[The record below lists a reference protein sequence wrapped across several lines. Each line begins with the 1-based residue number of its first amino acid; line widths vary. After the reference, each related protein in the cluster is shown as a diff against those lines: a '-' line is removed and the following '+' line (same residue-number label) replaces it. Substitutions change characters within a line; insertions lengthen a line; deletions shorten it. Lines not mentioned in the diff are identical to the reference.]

1 VIAAIFMVREGQGVR
16 AWRAALG
23 ALAFPVLLVVTLI
36 SVYVFVVA
44 AAVARAQM
52 SATVVGGG
60 GTVQQGRGLPTALPA
75 VEAKTG
81 ALPAHGALLVTKG
94 GLAPTDFDSDS
105 SASSTLTSRVAGM
118 SLDQFMLLD
127 EKRQGLAAD
136 AAARALPPGTVAH
149 RVGDV
154 VFTYHG

>member
-1 VIAAIFMVREGQGVR
+1 HLVLVVTGPVRGGLRRTMQSICYGAGTMAIGSVPCVGFYLCWAAALWWVIAAIFMVREGQGVR

-23 ALAFPVLLVVTLI
+23 ALAFPALLVVTLM

-52 SATVVGGG
+52 SATVVGAG
-60 GTVQQGRGLPTALPA
+60 GTVQQVRALHTALHA

-105 SASSTLTSRVAGM
+105 SASSTL
-118 SLDQFMLLD
+118 
-127 EKRQGLAAD
+127 
-136 AAARALPPGTVAH
+136 
-149 RVGDV
+149 
-154 VFTYHG
+154 